1 MATQA
6 SLKLNPSSFASSI
19 CESCSKPRD
28 MSHPWHHPPL
38 FNDSARSDLGLCRFV
53 CTAPPQ
59 PPKSPASDCSRDA
72 AALHGGEAAN
82 GSISSGSAGRYARA
96 VPLKKRDAAFL
107 QELFV
112 REEMAAQRERR
123 TRIRELV
130 VSDPE
135 ALSPLTDPVP
145 AGCPVAR
152 GFFPQTAVLAGCAR
166 DDLLGVEVRTN
177 VPLEAIDIGLESHN
191 RRIGDVYSVLPLFAI
206 PMGGTNGPG
215 SDLGNDETLA
225 APLGIRRKAWADDDD
240 ESEGEDDAHST
251 RSLPLKSGGGGKW
264 GGRKQ
269 MGGAESEAEG
279 GIAKGDSRA
288 RAQQWRVAVV
298 AADDHMAADPAL
310 LRDWF
315 SVCGNT
321 RALSAYLQK
330 AGRRGSPLRLRGMTI
345 GPQERD
351 ATRNLVSSAH
361 FSWMLQYAID
371 YAICRCAAAA
381 DSPLDVCHVAEA
393 ARVPETAEMG
403 KGTARRSA
411 AGDEQES
418 AAAGITGFAEHR
430 GAIPA
435 SVSGRSAAT
444 TGTSARNSLSSA
456 PEAGGLIAAEDFPQ
470 RSANLSDNI
479 PLCDSQYDSDRSG
492 PLDSARD
499 DAGSSRAK
507 SYRRSS
513 TLGATDLHR
522 IISATGSR
530 RLRGNTGS
538 DKERSG
544 SGMERADRD
553 RVKEGMAEHDAGK
566 GNRKRT
572 ACTGGGSGSALSG
585 SKTSSSE
592 CVSATRVGGWNQNF
606 ESGGGTKKTDIDE
619 SGLKSRVAG
628 GTAAARM
635 DGGLGGAEA
644 GKGVFQNVQQP
655 QQQQQKKDGD
665 GKVNVIV
672 EGGVAPEDIF
682 GFLRD
687 SRLTATVAKEGPF
700 GAPQKPFCSNT
711 AAQTPQALQAPQAAP
726 QAAQAAQAPPA
737 SQPPQEPQAL
747 QDPPDLFDFLRD
759 PRLKA
764 TMPKG
769 AGAWITT
776 AAAGAAGAAV
786 AAAAAPAGAA
796 ADAPLSFGSSLQ
808 TNLHLD
814 VSGEGAASV
823 GQESAERVSPLER
836 NGRGSRQHQESQIL
850 SNPVWR
856 RASAFTVSAA
866 SAPTSPRAATK
877 PALLFQSLTPPTH
890 LSASLG
896 KGGQEGGEGM
906 REGVLWAEGER
917 KVREHVESGFFQGM
931 QQVQSGEQQQQQ
943 QGRKKG
949 MARCLSMGLPK
960 FASSVPPI
968 SRRNTSERLTN
979 AAAAVSGSSVSYL
992 AATASD
998 RPAAD
1003 DAGAS
1008 FTAAGA
1014 PALAAPPPAP
1024 AAAAAAAAVG
1034 TGAGSA
1040 TAGHISPTG
1049 PSAPQEL
1056 QMRPLAAHM
1065 RAASFSSQS
1074 SLSMRESPFTTTLA
1088 ARAGATNSRDPKRAL
1103 GKSSS
1108 YETGSAVS
1116 SRVVRMPFGSP
1127 SAHSAVGAG
1136 VFQKFTHDGLM
1147 TPCEDSCMEEDVS
1160 PPPLQPSPFLAAI
1173 ISSSQASS
1181 SSSLS
1186 RSLSSLKPPAPSLTS
1201 ASPSWQL
1208 EQSSCKLSR
1217 SQSSNSVAAAALV
1230 SPSPRLLMR
1239 SPSALSARR
1248 KAPAAAI
1255 RLLLTHPP
1263 PPSAP
1268 NLLSHPPPFLS
1279 PLKTP
1284 LARCP
1289 LRSPLPPLVAHLVLP
1304 PQFPSRPHFS
1314 RPSPAFS
1321 PSPPFPPSPGTSGA
1335 SGAAVT
1341 SSVALEEE
1349 LRAQGE
1355 GGEAMAQ
1362 GEGGEAMAQT

>member
-1 MATQA
+1 
-6 SLKLNPSSFASSI
+6 
-19 CESCSKPRD
+19 
-28 MSHPWHHPPL
+28 
-38 FNDSARSDLGLCRFV
+38 
-53 CTAPPQ
+53 
-59 PPKSPASDCSRDA
+59 
-72 AALHGGEAAN
+72 
-82 GSISSGSAGRYARA
+82 
-96 VPLKKRDAAFL
+96 
-107 QELFV
+107 
-112 REEMAAQRERR
+112 
-123 TRIRELV
+123 
-130 VSDPE
+130 
-135 ALSPLTDPVP
+135 
-145 AGCPVAR
+145 
-152 GFFPQTAVLAGCAR
+152 
-166 DDLLGVEVRTN
+166 
-177 VPLEAIDIGLESHN
+177 
-191 RRIGDVYSVLPLFAI
+191 
-206 PMGGTNGPG
+206 MGGTNGPG
-215 SDLGNDETLA
+215 SDLGNDEALA

-351 ATRNLVSSAH
+351 AARNLVSSAH

-572 ACTGGGSGSALSG
+572 ACTGGGSASALSG

-592 CVSATRVGGWNQNF
+592 CVGATRVGGWNQNF

-644 GKGVFQNVQQP
+644 GKGAFQNVQQP

-796 ADAPLSFGSSLQ
+796 AAAPLSSGSSLQ

-949 MARCLSMGLPK
+949 MVRCLSMGLPK

-1024 AAAAAAAAVG
+1024 AAAAAAAAAVG

-1201 ASPSWQL
+1201 AYPSWQL

-1248 KAPAAAI
+1248 KAP
-1255 RLLLTHPP
+1255 
-1263 PPSAP
+1263 
-1268 NLLSHPPPFLS
+1268 
-1279 PLKTP
+1279 TP

-1304 PQFPSRPHFS
+1304 PQFPSR
-1314 RPSPAFS
+1314 
-1321 PSPPFPPSPGTSGA
+1321 TSGA

-1362 GEGGEAMAQT
+1362 GEGGEAMART

>member
-330 AGRRGSPLRLRGMTI
+330 GRRGSPLRLRGMTI

-917 KVREHVESGFFQGM
+917 K
-931 QQVQSGEQQQQQ
+931 
-943 QGRKKG
+943 
-949 MARCLSMGLPK
+949 
-960 FASSVPPI
+960 
-968 SRRNTSERLTN
+968 
-979 AAAAVSGSSVSYL
+979 
-992 AATASD
+992 
-998 RPAAD
+998 
-1003 DAGAS
+1003 
-1008 FTAAGA
+1008 
-1014 PALAAPPPAP
+1014 
-1024 AAAAAAAAVG
+1024 
-1034 TGAGSA
+1034 
-1040 TAGHISPTG
+1040 
-1049 PSAPQEL
+1049 
-1056 QMRPLAAHM
+1056 
-1065 RAASFSSQS
+1065 
-1074 SLSMRESPFTTTLA
+1074 
-1088 ARAGATNSRDPKRAL
+1088 
-1103 GKSSS
+1103 
-1108 YETGSAVS
+1108 
-1116 SRVVRMPFGSP
+1116 
-1127 SAHSAVGAG
+1127 
-1136 VFQKFTHDGLM
+1136 
-1147 TPCEDSCMEEDVS
+1147 
-1160 PPPLQPSPFLAAI
+1160 
-1173 ISSSQASS
+1173 
-1181 SSSLS
+1181 
-1186 RSLSSLKPPAPSLTS
+1186 PPAPSLTS

-1248 KAPAAAI
+1248 KAP
-1255 RLLLTHPP
+1255 
-1263 PPSAP
+1263 
-1268 NLLSHPPPFLS
+1268 
-1279 PLKTP
+1279 TP

>member
-1 MATQA
+1 
-6 SLKLNPSSFASSI
+6 
-19 CESCSKPRD
+19 
-28 MSHPWHHPPL
+28 
-38 FNDSARSDLGLCRFV
+38 
-53 CTAPPQ
+53 
-59 PPKSPASDCSRDA
+59 
-72 AALHGGEAAN
+72 
-82 GSISSGSAGRYARA
+82 
-96 VPLKKRDAAFL
+96 
-107 QELFV
+107 
-112 REEMAAQRERR
+112 
-123 TRIRELV
+123 
-130 VSDPE
+130 
-135 ALSPLTDPVP
+135 
-145 AGCPVAR
+145 
-152 GFFPQTAVLAGCAR
+152 
-166 DDLLGVEVRTN
+166 
-177 VPLEAIDIGLESHN
+177 
-191 RRIGDVYSVLPLFAI
+191 
-206 PMGGTNGPG
+206 MGGTNGPG
-215 SDLGNDETLA
+215 SDLGNDEALA

-330 AGRRGSPLRLRGMTI
+330 GRRGSPLRLRGMTI

-351 ATRNLVSSAH
+351 AARNLVSSAH

-592 CVSATRVGGWNQNF
+592 CVGATRVGGWNQNF

-665 GKVNVIV
+665 GK
-672 EGGVAPEDIF
+672 
-682 GFLRD
+682 
-687 SRLTATVAKEGPF
+687 
-700 GAPQKPFCSNT
+700 
-711 AAQTPQALQAPQAAP
+711 APQAAP

-796 ADAPLSFGSSLQ
+796 ADAPLSSGSSLQ

-917 KVREHVESGFFQGM
+917 K
-931 QQVQSGEQQQQQ
+931 
-943 QGRKKG
+943 
-949 MARCLSMGLPK
+949 
-960 FASSVPPI
+960 
-968 SRRNTSERLTN
+968 
-979 AAAAVSGSSVSYL
+979 
-992 AATASD
+992 
-998 RPAAD
+998 
-1003 DAGAS
+1003 
-1008 FTAAGA
+1008 
-1014 PALAAPPPAP
+1014 
-1024 AAAAAAAAVG
+1024 
-1034 TGAGSA
+1034 
-1040 TAGHISPTG
+1040 
-1049 PSAPQEL
+1049 
-1056 QMRPLAAHM
+1056 
-1065 RAASFSSQS
+1065 
-1074 SLSMRESPFTTTLA
+1074 
-1088 ARAGATNSRDPKRAL
+1088 
-1103 GKSSS
+1103 
-1108 YETGSAVS
+1108 
-1116 SRVVRMPFGSP
+1116 
-1127 SAHSAVGAG
+1127 
-1136 VFQKFTHDGLM
+1136 
-1147 TPCEDSCMEEDVS
+1147 
-1160 PPPLQPSPFLAAI
+1160 PSPFLAAI

-1248 KAPAAAI
+1248 KAP
-1255 RLLLTHPP
+1255 
-1263 PPSAP
+1263 
-1268 NLLSHPPPFLS
+1268 
-1279 PLKTP
+1279 TP

>member
-1 MATQA
+1 M
-6 SLKLNPSSFASSI
+6 L
-19 CESCSKPRD
+19 R
-28 MSHPWHHPPL
+28 
-38 FNDSARSDLGLCRFV
+38 
-53 CTAPPQ
+53 
-59 PPKSPASDCSRDA
+59 
-72 AALHGGEAAN
+72 
-82 GSISSGSAGRYARA
+82 
-96 VPLKKRDAAFL
+96 
-107 QELFV
+107 
-112 REEMAAQRERR
+112 
-123 TRIRELV
+123 
-130 VSDPE
+130 VSN
-135 ALSPLTDPVP
+135 S
-145 AGCPVAR
+145 
-152 GFFPQTAVLAGCAR
+152 AVLPC
-166 DDLLGVEVRTN
+166 
-177 VPLEAIDIGLESHN
+177 S
-191 RRIGDVYSVLPLFAI
+191 
-206 PMGGTNGPG
+206 
-215 SDLGNDETLA
+215 
-225 APLGIRRKAWADDDD
+225 
-240 ESEGEDDAHST
+240 
-251 RSLPLKSGGGGKW
+251 
-264 GGRKQ
+264 
-269 MGGAESEAEG
+269 
-279 GIAKGDSRA
+279 
-288 RAQQWRVAVV
+288 
-298 AADDHMAADPAL
+298 
-310 LRDWF
+310 
-315 SVCGNT
+315 
-321 RALSAYLQK
+321 

-351 ATRNLVSSAH
+351 AARNLVSSAH

-592 CVSATRVGGWNQNF
+592 CVGATRVGGWNQNF

-796 ADAPLSFGSSLQ
+796 ADAPLSSGSSLQ
-808 TNLHLD
+808 TNLHL
-814 VSGEGAASV
+814 
-823 GQESAERVSPLER
+823 
-836 NGRGSRQHQESQIL
+836 GRGVRGDEG
-850 SNPVWR
+850 R
-856 RASAFTVSAA
+856 RAVGGG
-866 SAPTSPRAATK
+866 
-877 PALLFQSLTPPTH
+877 
-890 LSASLG
+890 G
-896 KGGQEGGEGM
+896 KE
-906 REGVLWAEGER
+906 
-917 KVREHVESGFFQGM
+917 
-931 QQVQSGEQQQQQ
+931 
-943 QGRKKG
+943 
-949 MARCLSMGLPK
+949 
-960 FASSVPPI
+960 
-968 SRRNTSERLTN
+968 
-979 AAAAVSGSSVSYL
+979 
-992 AATASD
+992 
-998 RPAAD
+998 
-1003 DAGAS
+1003 
-1008 FTAAGA
+1008 GA

-1024 AAAAAAAAVG
+1024 AAAAAAAAAVG

-1248 KAPAAAI
+1248 ESPDPP
-1255 RLLLTHPP
+1255 RPLSPPLPSPTPRCSPRSPP
-1263 PPSAP
+1263 PV
-1268 NLLSHPPPFLS
+1268 PFTS
-1279 PLKTP
+1279 PFFTP
-1284 LARCP
+1284 FTRI
-1289 LRSPLPPLVAHLVLP
+1289 
-1304 PQFPSRPHFS
+1304 FP
-1314 RPSPAFS
+1314 FS
-1321 PSPPFPPSPGTSGA
+1321 PFSPIPRYLRCLRYLMCGCNFLCGSGGGTEGA
-1335 SGAAVT
+1335 
-1341 SSVALEEE
+1341 
-1349 LRAQGE
+1349 
-1355 GGEAMAQ
+1355 GG
-1362 GEGGEAMAQT
+1362 GRRGRGKL